1 MCKASSLSCFSHICA
16 LLRYRDDE
24 DDLEGSGEEE
34 HLYREN
40 DGGEYNTH
48 RLQEESINVVSIGL
62 RECLV
67 SFCIQDSDEEI
78 DPNEIDM
85 GFHDER
91 SSPPPMVEQATPSSP
106 EPGKLPPTPTEEPH
120 KQPQPGGE
128 TNFFAQ
134 PGILAGDYGQLIVC
148 HQQTK

>member
-1 MCKASSLSCFSHICA
+1 M
-16 LLRYRDDE
+16 
-24 DDLEGSGEEE
+24 
-34 HLYREN
+34 
-40 DGGEYNTH
+40 
-48 RLQEESINVVSIGL
+48 VSIGL

-67 SFCIQDSDEEI
+67 SFCVQDSDEEI
-78 DPNEIDM
+78 DPNEIDI

-91 SSPPPMVEQATPSSP
+91 SSPPPPMVEQATPSSP

-134 PGILAGDYGQLIVC
+134 PGILAGDSAPSMSPAHKVI
-148 HQQTK
+148 